1 MPPYSAFLLIKV
13 VTRSPTYLKKDLLYP
28 PMYLLLLN
36 ELTFVF

>member
-13 VTRSPTYLKKDLLYP
+13 VTRSPTYLKKDLYP

-36 ELTFVF
+36 EITFVF